1 MGNTDKAGT
10 VGGNYNGNRRPESD
24 VLRLLK
30 RGNDIIKIGFRRV
43 IKVIVCKIHWLER
56 KDHLEFQFRQET
68 GGGKE
73 VGMQERLLMEIGKL
87 GRETI
92 PYLHR

>member
-56 KDHLEFQFRQET
+56 KDHLEFQFRC
-68 GGGKE
+68 GK
-73 VGMQERLLMEIGKL
+73 K
-87 GRETI
+87 
-92 PYLHR
+92 